1 MLKGYHVRA
10 VVEEV
15 EDNRY
20 ADELEEDI
28 PVWNE
33 QSKEGAKFGEE
44 LTREQMKELQA
55 LLNNF
60 SSVFSDKPGRT
71 NMAEHSIITEQTI
84 PVRRPPYRLPQA
96 YKELV
101 KTELD
106 DMLENDIIETTS
118 SEWASPIE
126 KERRFPE
133 DVRGLPSA

>member
-1 MLKGYHVRA
+1 M
-10 VVEEV
+10 
-15 EDNRY
+15 
-20 ADELEEDI
+20 
-28 PVWNE
+28 WNE

-44 LTREQMKELQA
+44 LTRELMKELQA

-101 KTELD
+101 K
-106 DMLENDIIETTS
+106 MSWMICWKMTS
-118 SEWASPIE
+118 LRLQAVSGH
-126 KERRFPE
+126 RQ
-133 DVRGLPSA
+133 L